1 MKASLFSKIPRAVL
15 IETARVAKGRAGLL
29 ARHLARLSGSAR
41 RLGFECDAGAVRA
54 AMEAAAAELG
64 WGKLRLTLGADGV
77 FEIEAGAVPQTDSL
91 RVGVS
96 DVRVCSGDELLR
108 RKTNRRAVY
117 DAALAEAK
125 AKGWDDAILRN
136 ERGELTETCVAN
148 VAAEVD
154 GRLLTPAAEC
164 GLLPGVLRAEM
175 LARGELREGRLTPED
190 LRRAGAVFRLNSVRG
205 MEWAE
210 LAE

>member
-1 MKASLFSKIPRAVL
+1 
-15 IETARVAKGRAGLL
+15 
-29 ARHLARLSGSAR
+29 
-41 RLGFECDAGAVRA
+41 
-54 AMEAAAAELG
+54 MEAAAAELG

-77 FEIEAGAVPQTDSL
+77 FEIEAGAVPKTDSL

-96 DVRVCSGDELLR
+96 EVRVCSGDELLR

-175 LARGELREGRLTPED
+175 LARGELREVRLTAED

-205 MEWAE
+205 MELAE